1 MSSGVVFSADVKQ
14 AILDH
19 LPHVVISDVFGSTES
34 MSLGRNV
41 TSKGV
46 MSATAT
52 FKAKADTRVISED
65 GKDVIPGSGQSGMLA
80 IVGRQALG
88 YYGDPV
94 KTASVFRILDG
105 QRFVVPGDWATVD
118 VDGTVQLL
126 GRGSGCINTG
136 GEKVFPEE
144 VEIELKGHTAVYDA
158 VVLGIPD
165 IRFGQSVV
173 AIIEL
178 RKNQIANPEELI
190 AFVKS
195 RLSSY
200 KAPRHI
206 LFAPIKR
213 GPNAK
218 PDLPSLQAFANEQVA
233 QHLKENA

>member
-1 MSSGVVFSADVKQ
+1 
-14 AILDH
+14 
-19 LPHVVISDVFGSTES
+19 
-34 MSLGRNV
+34 
-41 TSKGV
+41 
-46 MSATAT
+46 
-52 FKAKADTRVISED
+52 
-65 GKDVIPGSGQSGMLA
+65 
-80 IVGRQALG
+80 
-88 YYGDPV
+88 
-94 KTASVFRILDG
+94 VFRILDG
-105 QRFVVPGDWATVD
+105 KRFVVPGDWATVD

-144 VEIELKGHTAVYDA
+144 VENQLKVHTAVYDA
-158 VVLGIPD
+158 VVLGISD

-173 AIIEL
+173 AIIEMK
-178 RKNQIANPEELI
+178 KNQSASAADLI

-218 PDLPSLQAFANEQVA
+218 PDLPSLQAFANEQLA
-233 QHLKENA
+233 THLKETS

>member
-1 MSSGVVFSADVKQ
+1 
-14 AILDH
+14 
-19 LPHVVISDVFGSTES
+19 
-34 MSLGRNV
+34 
-41 TSKGV
+41 
-46 MSATAT
+46 
-52 FKAKADTRVISED
+52 VISED
-65 GKDVIPGSGQSGMLA
+65 GKDVLPGSGQAGLLA
-80 IVGRQALG
+80 IGGRQALG

-105 QRFVVPGDWATVD
+105 NRFVVPGDWATVD
-118 VDGTVQLL
+118 LDGTVQLL

-144 VEIELKGHTAVYDA
+144 VEIELKGHEAVYDA

-165 IRFGQSVV
+165 IRFGQAVV
-173 AIIEL
+173 AIIETK
-178 RKNQIANPEELI
+178 KNQNANAAELI

-200 KAPRHI
+200 KAPRHV
-206 LFAPIKR
+206 LFAPIQR

-233 QHLKENA
+233 KLLKETS